1 MDLRRNLRKH
11 HQAKLNEQLKSKKN
25 ILMKSNKNITTFE
38 DHLNQR
44 YGQLGTEKRTEFE
57 SKAKAYVIGELLKE
71 ERLEANLTQE
81 ALADKIGAKKSYI
94 SKVENGKTDVQ
105 LSTLYK
111 LFEFGLGKRI
121 SIVIE

>member
-1 MDLRRNLRKH
+1 
-11 HQAKLNEQLKSKKN
+11 
-25 ILMKSNKNITTFE
+25 MKSNKNITTFE